1 MLFEKAQA
9 GKHLKIKRRK
19 TIFMKKLLTTA
30 FLMASL
36 FVVGALAND
45 GGIVYRN
52 DDGGIVYRDG
62 GIVYFDGGIVYLDAV
77 ASAFDGGIV
86 Y

>member
-1 MLFEKAQA
+1 
-9 GKHLKIKRRK
+9 
-19 TIFMKKLLTTA
+19 MKKLLTTA

-36 FVVGALAND
+36 FVVGALADD
-45 GGIVYRN
+45 GGIVYATGT

-62 GIVYFDGGIVYLDAV
+62 GIVYFDGGIVYLDAI